1 MQLNLIECG
10 SKLPAHLS
18 IFGPAHSLA
27 KPAGS
32 GPRSARE
39 IPLLARFLPCLFENV
54 FIAIARRRQSNHP

>member
-10 SKLPAHLS
+10 SKLPVHLS
-18 IFGPAHSLA
+18 IFGLAHSLA

-32 GPRSARE
+32 GPSAARE
-39 IPLLARFLPCLFENV
+39 FPLLARFLPCFLENV